1 MANLKLI
8 KVTGS
13 PFCSTLYGC
22 IGIQVGSTKFNVIKG
37 GELNHQVS
45 SHGLGWEYATAEEI
59 AENWKLIYPH
69 WTPEP
74 GDNVIVTQDYDDWTN
89 KRGTIYDKG
98 TSKDY
103 WRVKRKDGQ
112 TQSFDYTCQMI
123 LTPTTSTTSTVTET
137 KSESPIGWQWQD
149 LKVGDKVKIIGGDSS
164 YRPIGSIF
172 TIDRME
178 PKDYK
183 GNQPI
188 FLIGIDGEEK
198 GWPFIGTFEPYYG
211 DVKKPKLES
220 QHGFTLGD
228 RVISIETSGPRA
240 NKAGTVV
247 HFDGNSVGVAY
258 DDYSRG
264 HECNGH
270 CPDGKG
276 WYLLPQFI
284 KHHTEPTKE
293 SKPEEKPMHKFKIG
307 DRVQCINKSIPGYLK
322 TGTVR
327 ETGEG
332 NVGVEFDEYMSGHTL
347 QGQCTDGYGWYI
359 EPKDLDIV
367 LSTKPKEET
376 VIVRFLTEQEFK
388 DKGLWNGTA
397 PRGWNS
403 RGDMNKYL
411 GQSIVLPKSSIRS
424 DGFFTYE
431 SWGFSKNDYFITE
444 EVSIEPKSK
453 PIEPISGEIYSPPKR
468 FNIGDKVM
476 YKVHSELPGS
486 KYFFGGIC
494 QGGFVGEIRDYLEYY
509 SDENCWKI
517 SVTTSKGY
525 CYSMLEREFV
535 QYDGKVVKP
544 SEPIQPI
551 QPSKPTKPEPK
562 FYVGKPVTYKN
573 FRDCGGSYYYSG
585 EDKGGFV
592 GTVTSYDHF
601 VEEKNC
607 YRINVTTP
615 MGHTYMMLES
625 EFEEYDSSYIGISG
639 VTISSSSHQV
649 LTDIRASVGGPSLT
663 LDPLSSYKQA
673 PITMKTKPKSKL
685 RVI

>member
-22 IGIQVGSTKFNVIKG
+22 IGIQVDDDNFNIIKG
-37 GELNHQVS
+37 GELNHQLS
-45 SHGLGWEYATAEEI
+45 SNGFGWEYATAEEI

-74 GDNVIVTQDYDDWTN
+74 GDNVIVTQDYGSWAN
-89 KRGTIYDKG
+89 QRGTIFEVSS
-98 TSKDY
+98 SKLY
-103 WRVKRKDGQ
+103 YRVKRLTDYRVE
-112 TQSFDYTCQMI
+112 SFDYTCQMI
-123 LTPTTSTTSTVTET
+123 LAPMNSSIVTET
-137 KSESPIGWQWQD
+137 Q
-149 LKVGDKVKIIGGDSS
+149 
-164 YRPIGSIF
+164 
-172 TIDRME
+172 
-178 PKDYK
+178 
-183 GNQPI
+183 
-188 FLIGIDGEEK
+188 
-198 GWPFIGTFEPYYG
+198 
-211 DVKKPKLES
+211 
-220 QHGFTLGD
+220 
-228 RVISIETSGPRA
+228 ISR
-240 NKAGTVV
+240 
-247 HFDGNSVGVAY
+247 
-258 DDYSRG
+258 
-264 HECNGH
+264 
-270 CPDGKG
+270 
-276 WYLLPQFI
+276 
-284 KHHTEPTKE
+284 
-293 SKPEEKPMHKFKIG
+293 PEEETMRKFKIG

-327 ETGEG
+327 ETGKS

-376 VIVRFLTEQEFK
+376 VNVKFLTEQEFK
-388 DKGLWNGTA
+388 DEGLWNGTA

-444 EVSIEPKSK
+444 EVSSEPKSK
-453 PIEPISGEIYSPPKR
+453 LTEPISEETSSPPKR

-476 YKVHSELPGS
+476 YKVCSELPGS

-494 QGGFVGEIRDYLEYY
+494 QGGFVGEIRDYLDYN
-509 SDENCWKI
+509 SDQGCWKV
-517 SVTTSKGY
+517 SVTTNKGY
-525 CYSMLEREFV
+525 CYSMLEKEFV
-535 QYDGKVVKP
+535 QYDGEVVKP

-551 QPSKPTKPEPK
+551 QPIKSATLSKPEPK

-573 FRDCGGSYYYSG
+573 FRDCEGKYYFSG

-592 GTVTSYDHF
+592 GTITSYDYF

-607 YRINVTTP
+607 YKIYVTTP

-625 EFEEYDSSYIGISG
+625 EFEEYDSSYSTTGIGISG
-639 VTISSSSHQV
+639 LTISSSSRQV
-649 LTDIRASVGGPSLT
+649 LTDIRASFGGPSLT
-663 LDPLSSYKQA
+663 LDPLSSYKQT
-673 PITMKTKPKSKL
+673 PITIKKKPKTKL
-685 RVI
+685 TITTI

>member
-22 IGIQVGSTKFNVIKG
+22 IGIQVDDNNFNVIKG
-37 GELNHQVS
+37 GGLNTQS
-45 SHGLGWEYATAEEI
+45 SYSGCGWEYATAEEI

-69 WTPEP
+69 WIPER
-74 GDNVIVTQDYDDWTN
+74 GDNVIVTQDYGSWAN
-89 KRGTIYDKG
+89 QRGTIVEASSSVGY
-98 TSKDY
+98 Y
-103 WRVKRKDGQ
+103 RVKRKEGNLE
-112 TQSFDYTCQMI
+112 SFDYTCQMI
-123 LTPTTSTTSTVTET
+123 LAPYNE
-137 KSESPIGWQWQD
+137 I
-149 LKVGDKVKIIGGDSS
+149 KV
-164 YRPIGSIF
+164 
-172 TIDRME
+172 
-178 PKDYK
+178 
-183 GNQPI
+183 
-188 FLIGIDGEEK
+188 
-198 GWPFIGTFEPYYG
+198 
-211 DVKKPKLES
+211 
-220 QHGFTLGD
+220 
-228 RVISIETSGPRA
+228 
-240 NKAGTVV
+240 
-247 HFDGNSVGVAY
+247 
-258 DDYSRG
+258 
-264 HECNGH
+264 
-270 CPDGKG
+270 
-276 WYLLPQFI
+276 
-284 KHHTEPTKE
+284 E
-293 SKPEEKPMHKFKIG
+293 SKETTMTKFKIG
-307 DRVQCINKSIPGYLK
+307 DRVQCINKSMPGYLK

-347 QGQCTDGYGWYI
+347 QGQCKNGYGWYI

-388 DKGLWNGTA
+388 DKGLWNDIA

-411 GQSIVLPKSSIRS
+411 GQSIVIPKSSIRS

-431 SWGFSKNDYFITE
+431 SWGFSRNDYLITTG
-444 EVSIEPKSK
+444 VPSEPKPTES
-453 PIEPISGEIYSPPKR
+453 ISGEIYSPPKR

-476 YKVHSELPGS
+476 YKVHSALPRHA
-486 KYFFGGIC
+486 YFFGGTC
-494 QGGFVGEIRDYLEYY
+494 QGGFVGEIRDYIEYI
-509 SDENCWKI
+509 SDQGCWKI

-525 CYSMLEREFV
+525 CYGMLEKEFV

-551 QPSKPTKPEPK
+551 QSTTLSKPQPK

-573 FRDCGGSYYYSG
+573 FRDCGGKYYFSG

-592 GTVTSYDHF
+592 GTITSYDYY

-607 YRINVTTP
+607 YKIYVTTP

-625 EFEEYDSSYIGISG
+625 EFEEYDPSYITVNISSGTGTGISG
-639 VTISSSSHQV
+639 LTVISSSHQV

-663 LDPLSSYKQA
+663 LDPLSSYKQT

>member
-13 PFCSTLYGC
+13 PFSDASIGK
-22 IGIQVGSTKFNVIKG
+22 IGIQKNDYQFDIIREGRLYGQESSTGKG
-37 GELNHQVS
+37 
-45 SHGLGWEYATAEEI
+45 WKYATAEEI

-74 GDNVIVTQDYDDWTN
+74 GDRVIITQDYEDWTN
-89 KRGTIYDKG
+89 CRCTILE
-98 TSKDY
+98 KDSGDNTY
-103 WRVKRKDGQ
+103 YRVKKESGRMS
-112 TQSFDYTCQMI
+112 TFDYTCQMI
-123 LTPTTSTTSTVTET
+123 LAPYNE
-137 KSESPIGWQWQD
+137 I
-149 LKVGDKVKIIGGDSS
+149 KVGSK
-164 YRPIGSIF
+164 
-172 TIDRME
+172 
-178 PKDYK
+178 
-183 GNQPI
+183 
-188 FLIGIDGEEK
+188 
-198 GWPFIGTFEPYYG
+198 
-211 DVKKPKLES
+211 
-220 QHGFTLGD
+220 
-228 RVISIETSGPRA
+228 ET
-240 NKAGTVV
+240 TM
-247 HFDGNSVGVAY
+247 
-258 DDYSRG
+258 
-264 HECNGH
+264 
-270 CPDGKG
+270 
-276 WYLLPQFI
+276 
-284 KHHTEPTKE
+284 T
-293 SKPEEKPMHKFKIG
+293 KFKIG

-347 QGQCTDGYGWYI
+347 QGQCKDGYGWYI

-411 GQSIVLPKSSIRS
+411 GQSIVLPKSSIGA
-424 DGFFTYE
+424 DGSFRYE
-431 SWGFSKNDYFITE
+431 SWTFQETDYLITTGL
-444 EVSIEPKSK
+444 SSEPKSK
-453 PIEPISGEIYSPPKR
+453 PTESISGEIYSPPKR

-476 YKVHSELPGS
+476 YKVQSELPRDA
-486 KYFFGGIC
+486 YFFGGSC
-494 QGGFVGEIRDYLEYY
+494 QGGFLGEVRDYIEYI
-509 SDENCWKI
+509 SDQGCWKI
-517 SVTTSKGY
+517 SVTTNKGY
-525 CYSMLEREFV
+525 CYSMLEKEFV

-551 QPSKPTKPEPK
+551 QSTTLSKPQPK
-562 FYVGKPVTYKN
+562 FYVGKPVTYKK
-573 FRDCGGSYYYSG
+573 FIDCGGNYYYSG

-592 GTVTSYDHF
+592 GTITSYDHF

-625 EFEEYDSSYIGISG
+625 EFEEYDSSYSTTGTGISG
-639 VTISSSSHQV
+639 FTISSSSHQV
-649 LTDIRASVGGPSLT
+649 LTDIRASFGGPSLT

>member
-13 PFCSTLYGC
+13 PFSDASIGK
-22 IGIQVGSTKFNVIKG
+22 IGIQKNDYQFDIIREGRLYGQESSTGKG
-37 GELNHQVS
+37 
-45 SHGLGWEYATAEEI
+45 WKYATAEEI

-74 GDNVIVTQDYDDWTN
+74 GDRVIITQDYEDWTN
-89 KRGTIYDKG
+89 CRCTILE
-98 TSKDY
+98 KDSGDNTY
-103 WRVKRKDGQ
+103 YRVKKESGRMS
-112 TQSFDYTCQMI
+112 TFDYTCQMI
-123 LTPTTSTTSTVTET
+123 LAPTTSTTSTVTET
-137 KSESPIGWQWQD
+137 KPKSPIGWQWQD
-149 LKVGDKVKIIGGDSS
+149 LKVGDNVKIIGGDSS
-164 YRPIGSIF
+164 LRPIGAIL

-178 PKDYK
+178 DKDYR

-188 FLIGIDGEEK
+188 RIIGSDGEDK
-198 GWPFIGTFEPYYG
+198 GWPTIGTFEPYYG
-211 DVKKPKLES
+211 DVKPSKSSEPSEPKK
-220 QHGFTLGD
+220 
-228 RVISIETSGPRA
+228 ETMR
-240 NKAGTVV
+240 
-247 HFDGNSVGVAY
+247 
-258 DDYSRG
+258 
-264 HECNGH
+264 
-270 CPDGKG
+270 
-276 WYLLPQFI
+276 
-284 KHHTEPTKE
+284 
-293 SKPEEKPMHKFKIG
+293 KFKIG

-347 QGQCTDGYGWYI
+347 QGQCKDGYGWYI

-376 VIVRFLTEQEFK
+376 VTVRFLTEQEFK

-431 SWGFSKNDYFITE
+431 SWGFSRNDYFITE
-444 EVSIEPKSK
+444 EVSIEPK

-476 YKVHSELPGS
+476 YKVQSELPRNA
-486 KYFFGGIC
+486 YFFGGIC
-494 QGGFVGEIRDYLEYY
+494 QGGFVGEIRDYIEYI

-517 SVTTSKGY
+517 SVTTNKGY
-525 CYSMLEREFV
+525 CYSMLEKEFV

-551 QPSKPTKPEPK
+551 QSTTLSKPQPK
-562 FYVGKPVTYKN
+562 FYVGKPVTYKK
-573 FRDCGGSYYYSG
+573 FIDCGGNYYYSG

-592 GTVTSYDHF
+592 GTITSYDHF

-625 EFEEYDSSYIGISG
+625 EFEEYDSSYSTTGTGISG
-639 VTISSSSHQV
+639 FTISSSSHQV
-649 LTDIRASVGGPSLT
+649 LTDIRASFGGPSLT